1 MNTIELPKQ
10 KSNVESYNPRLLII
24 GGRPKSGKSSFAAC
38 LDNNLI
44 IDLEDGYRALSVLK
58 IKAHTTRDLM
68 LIQKELARS
77 LADTGKNIYRFI
89 TIDNATRLEEMSVP
103 YAAYLYRQTPMGAQW
118 GYKRGTDGRLL
129 TEGGKYV
136 LDENADVRTLPNG
149 AGWLYMRKAIK
160 AMIAW
165 FIPFSETM
173 ILICHIK
180 DRMIQRDAK
189 EVSEMC
195 IDLGGKTAD
204 ILCGQADAVG
214 LIYREGHKTWLTFE
228 GGNNVIL
235 EARPRHLRG
244 KKFLIAESKEGEEE
258 LAFNSKGIF
267 I

>member
-1 MNTIELPKQ
+1 MEIILPKE

-24 GGRPKSGKSSFAAC
+24 GGRPKSGKSSFAAS

-44 IDLEDGYRALSVLK
+44 IDLEDGYRALSVMK
-58 IKAHTTRDLM
+58 IKVNKVNELM
-68 LIQKELARS
+68 QIHNELAKS
-77 LADTGKNIYRFI
+77 LADTEKNIYRFI

-118 GYKRGTDGRLL
+118 GLKKGKDGRLL
-129 TEGGKYV
+129 TDGGKYV
-136 LDENADVRTLPNG
+136 FDDSADVRTLPNG
-149 AGWLYMRKAIK
+149 SGWLYMRKAIK
-160 AMIAW
+160 TMISW
-165 FIPFSETM
+165 FLPFCETL
-173 ILICHIK
+173 ILICHVK
-180 DRMIQRDAK
+180 DRVIQRNAE

-195 IDLGGKTAD
+195 IDLAGKTAD

-244 KKFLIAESKEGEEE
+244 KKFLIAESKEGEDE
-258 LAFNSKGIF
+258 LVFNPIGIL